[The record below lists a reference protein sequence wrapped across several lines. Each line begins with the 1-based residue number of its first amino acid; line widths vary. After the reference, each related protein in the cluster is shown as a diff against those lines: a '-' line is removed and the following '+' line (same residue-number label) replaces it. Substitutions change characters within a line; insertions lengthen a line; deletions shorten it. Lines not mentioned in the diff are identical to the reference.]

1 MIDAIIGG
9 LVVGLIAMSY
19 QIYTLQIKLGV
30 LEEVLKLQ
38 TKWNSAQEM
47 ANAEIANCLEIQDAF
62 NKVVAIKL
70 QDDPRPNPSNRF
82 WESDN

>member
-1 MIDAIIGG
+1 MVDAIIGG
-9 LVVGLIAMSY
+9 LVVGLIATSY

-47 ANAEIANCLEIQDAF
+47 ANAEMANCLEIQDAF

-82 WESDN
+82 FESDN

>member
-1 MIDAIIGG
+1 MVDAIIGG

-38 TKWNSAQEM
+38 TKWNSAQEV
-47 ANAEIANCLEIQDAF
+47 ANAEMANCLEIQDAF

-70 QDDPRPNPSNRF
+70 QGDPRPNPSNRF
-82 WESDN
+82 YESDN

>member
-1 MIDAIIGG
+1 MVDAIIGG

-38 TKWNSAQEM
+38 TKWNSAQEV
-47 ANAEIANCLEIQDAF
+47 ANAEMANCLEIQDAF

-70 QDDPRPNPSNRF
+70 QDDPKPNPSNRF
-82 WESDN
+82 YESDN